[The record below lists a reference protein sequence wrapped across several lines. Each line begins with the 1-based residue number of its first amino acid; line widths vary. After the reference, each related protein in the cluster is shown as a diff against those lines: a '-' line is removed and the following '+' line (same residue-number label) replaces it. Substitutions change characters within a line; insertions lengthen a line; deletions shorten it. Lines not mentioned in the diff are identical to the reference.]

1 MTIRR
6 LPIAQSSKYPFVLDN
21 VLNETQD
28 FRWCRRGD
36 GRYCGV
42 LAGHHIHVWQ
52 DEPCVL
58 MYHSN
63 PDTDLTDLLRSYF
76 RFDDPIDDIYKD
88 ISSRCDTLAQLVK
101 EYPSLRVLRQPDPW
115 ECMVAYICSRRVRPP
130 RIAERVEM
138 IAKELG
144 DKVELNGDVRYTF
157 PAPEVVH
164 KAGVDVL
171 AGLKLG
177 LSDVPGYIIAAAKRI
192 SNGELNLCKLVQR
205 PYGEARLQL
214 MRCKGVGSKIADCIA
229 LFSMEKTQAFPVDS
243 RVREAVKKH
252 YFPWLGKQADTKF
265 DESIVIWAQER
276 FGKYAGY
283 ANQLLY
289 MEG

>member
-21 VLNETQD
+21 VLNERQD
-28 FRWCRRGD
+28 FRWRRRGD

-63 PDTDLTDLLRSYF
+63 PDTDLNDLLRSYF
-76 RFDDPIDDIYKD
+76 RLDDDMDDIYKD

-115 ECMVAYICSRRVRPP
+115 ECMVAYICSRRVTPP
-130 RIAERVEM
+130 RIVERVEM

-157 PAPEVVH
+157 PAPEVVR

-177 LSDVPGYIIAAAKRI
+177 LSDIPGYIIAAAKRI
-192 SNGELNLCKLVQR
+192 SNCDLDLGRLAQL

-214 MRCKGVGSKIADCIA
+214 MGCKGVGSKIADCIA